1 MRRVFSDL
9 PVSRKLL
16 LVVSVVCALLLVVG
30 SVGLSKLGGAQD
42 RIQGLYRD
50 SLQAVAELGDVEA
63 DVGEIRVQVLNLLIA
78 TRPADL
84 ATAKTRMQTADA
96 DLDTQWK
103 AYVATDM
110 TGREEARDRFAAAL
124 ASYRTVR
131 DTELVPLAMAN
142 DDQTFV
148 AVRNAKATPLVDAM
162 TAALADLKTIE
173 DDAGAASMN
182 AAKSAYGSARL
193 LITGLIALG
202 IVLGVSLALLVG
214 RSIAARLGRT
224 VAVLE
229 SMAEGRLDQRTD
241 VAGRDEVGRMSAA
254 LDTATE
260 RLGAVLRDVDS
271 NVTALAGASEELNG
285 VASQLRG
292 NADESA
298 ARAGTASDASATI
311 TQNILTVA
319 AGSDEI
325 GASIGEIARNTTEA
339 ASVASQAV
347 QSAAHTE
354 AVLRRLGDSSEE
366 INTVVRLITS
376 IAEQTNLLAL
386 NATIEAAR
394 AGEAGKGFAVVANE
408 VKDLAQE
415 TARATEDIAGRVAAI
430 QRDSAAAVEAIAEIT
445 DVINRINDAQSTIA
459 AAVEEQSATTTE
471 MSRNVNEVATRSRDI
486 SDNVSGVAD
495 VAAQTTRGAATAA
508 DTAERLTGIAA
519 AVRTSLGGLRY

>member
-16 LVVSVVCALLLVVG
+16 LVVAVVCALLLVVG

-42 RIQGLYRD
+42 RIKGLYRD
-50 SLQAVAELGDVEA
+50 SLQAVSELGDVDA
-63 DVGEIRVQVLNLLIA
+63 DVGEMRVQLLNLLIESQV
-78 TRPADL
+78 ADL
-84 ATAKTRMQTADA
+84 TAAKTALQAADA
-96 DLDTQWK
+96 HLTERWE
-103 AYVATDM
+103 AYIATDM
-110 TGREEARDRFAAAL
+110 TGREKARDAFAAAL

-131 DTELVPLAMAN
+131 DTQLIPLAMAN
-142 DDQTFV
+142 ADVEFI
-148 AVRNAKATPLVDAM
+148 AVRKAKATPLINAMSDA
-162 TAALADLKTIE
+162 LDDLREIE
-173 DDAGAASMN
+173 DKAAAASIK
-182 AAKSAYGSARL
+182 AAQSAYASARL
-193 LITGLIALG
+193 LIVGLILLG
-202 IVLGVSLALLVG
+202 IVLGVALALLVG

-224 VAVLE
+224 VTVLE
-229 SMAEGRLDQRTD
+229 GMAQGRLDQRTE
-241 VAGRDEVGRMSAA
+241 VTGRDEVGRMSAA

-271 NVTALAGASEELNG
+271 NVTALAGASDELTG
-285 VASQLRG
+285 VANQLRG
-292 NADESA
+292 NAEESA
-298 ARAGTASDASATI
+298 ARAETASDASATI

-325 GASIGEIARNTTEA
+325 GASIGEIARNTSEA
-339 ASVASQAV
+339 ASVASHAV
-347 QSAAHTE
+347 QSTANTE
-354 AVLRRLGDSSEE
+354 AVLRQLGESSEE

-430 QRDSAAAVEAIAEIT
+430 QRDSTAAVDAIAEIT

-508 DTAERLTGIAA
+508 DTAARLTEIAS
-519 AVRTSLGGLRY
+519 AVRTSLSSLRY